1 MCDLIEPR
9 PEDIQTYFAYLRQM
23 YHWIH
28 WNTHPSWD
36 TLQDQLRPLT
46 DFYLSPQTEMSR
58 TGILCLLG
66 QIQNEMDYQKLVTLQ
81 GELISVLIIFD
92 GKYKLDLSGEGPYTF
107 FYFIYKNPEQAMEAL
122 NRAAEIYAQ
131 FGFHTHHILEYLFRV
146 GPYVAGHRIVAP
158 PNGKFMDFF
167 LRRSCNFLLGIDEVR
182 RKLAA
187 ARIMYD
193 AGSLVPTDGDM
204 HCDGKVPCYLTL
216 SGEKYVYK
224 PRDMRIDCMVT
235 EAFAFCSQFLKEE
248 MQPPSLRI
256 SLLPDTTGL
265 MQFAVHADQMSSEE
279 AGRYFTKLGALLCI
293 SKLFGV
299 RDLHCENIMATL
311 QGPVIIDME
320 CALSAEAIKSEA
332 IYDAS
337 LVYVQSAFSAKRK
350 ENATFQVD
358 GQIPSLKDWAQQ
370 IQEGF
375 LSAASCLYNQR
386 SALKEYYQNLL
397 RASICYRIV
406 PVATEEFYDIM
417 HQLVTFSE
425 QTSRIE
431 TSLLPVYNTI
441 MESLYKSIME
451 CIPKE
456 QFKRCLKKN
465 FLMQMVYLT
474 LFHGNIPILHMEVKA
489 EPDGTVFYTGYI
501 NGVPFFEDAIAVTSL
516 DNLGE
521 AFVKQIQF
529 LNSKKALQSID
540 RFIGI

>member
-9 PEDIQTYFAYLRQM
+9 PEDIQTYFAYLRQI
-23 YHWIH
+23 YNWIH
-28 WNTHPSWD
+28 WNTRPSWD

-92 GKYKLDLSGEGPYTF
+92 GIHEYDLSDEGPYTF
-107 FYFIYKNPEQAMEAL
+107 FYFIYKNPGQAMEAL

-131 FGFHTHHILEYLFRV
+131 FGRHTHNILKYLFRL
-146 GPYVAGHRIVAP
+146 GWYVAGHKSVAP

-167 LRRSCNFLLGIDEVR
+167 LRRSCNFLLGIDEIF
-182 RKLAA
+182 RKLAS
-187 ARIMYD
+187 ARIAYD

-224 PRDMRIDCMVT
+224 PRDMRIDWMVT
-235 EAFAFCSQFLKEE
+235 EAFAFCSKFLNEE
-248 MQPPSLRI
+248 MQLPSLKI
-256 SLLPDTTGL
+256 ALLSDTTGL
-265 MQFAVHADQMSSEE
+265 MQFAVHADQMSREE

-299 RDLHCENIMATL
+299 RDLHYENIMATL

-332 IYDAS
+332 IYDMS
-337 LVYVQSAFSAKRK
+337 LSFLQYAFSSKK
-350 ENATFQVD
+350 EEHATFQVD
-358 GQIPSLKDWAQQ
+358 GQIPSLKDWAEQ
-370 IQEGF
+370 IHEGF
-375 LSAASCLYNQR
+375 LGTAACLYKQR

-397 RASICYRIV
+397 KASICYRIV
-406 PVATEEFYDIM
+406 PVATKEFYELM
-417 HQLVTFSE
+417 HEIVMLSE
-425 QTSRIE
+425 QPSRIE
-431 TSLLPVYNTI
+431 PLLLPVYNTI
-441 MESLYKSIME
+441 LESFYQSIME
-451 CIPKE
+451 RIPKV
-456 QFKRCLKKN
+456 QFERCLKKD
-465 FLMQMVYLT
+465 FLMQMIYNA
-474 LFHGNIPILHMEVKA
+474 LFLGNIPILHMEVKA

-501 NGVPFFEDAIAVTSL
+501 NGVSFFKNAIAVTSL
-516 DNLGE
+516 ESLGE

-529 LNSKKALQSID
+529 LNSKKALQSVD
-540 RFIGI
+540 KFIGI